1 MSLTEILLAIRKE
14 PEAYFRPVDCVALEA
29 FIRGYMATNA
39 KLWTA
44 FQLLSEELAGQ
55 TTWDATTIMF
65 LREPDDHKAVI
76 RVLDGLIQTLATSEH
91 IPPPPDLHLDDA
103 WAPSILDGIRQGR
116 PGMYLGESNVF
127 WLNNYVNGFLA
138 GLRAR
143 NPVAAEEQ
151 ERELADFERYLQ
163 RYFKK
168 PGIQWYKLI
177 RIYGGV
183 YIDGLNEFA
192 KRWDEWKA
200 SCQSPGVEGLV
211 DDDLDTS
218 DE

>member
-1 MSLTEILLAIRKE
+1 MNIVELLADMQGS
-14 PEAYFRPVDCVALEA
+14 PEKYIFPVDCMALGA
-29 FIRGYMATNA
+29 YLHGYRMANPVHF
-39 KLWTA
+39 TA
-44 FQLLSEELAGQ
+44 YQILSNELQGSDNTCA
-55 TTWDATTIMF
+55 ATAMY
-65 LREPDDHKAVI
+65 LREPSDVKGVALLVHGLQQLLQDPEN
-76 RVLDGLIQTLATSEH
+76 RV
-91 IPPPPDLHLDDA
+91 PPTDCHVDDA

-116 PGMYLGESNVF
+116 PAMYLGESNVF

-168 PGIQWYKLI
+168 PGIQWYKLL

-183 YIDGLNEFA
+183 YINGLNKFA
-192 KRWDEWKA
+192 KMWDEWKA
-200 SCQSPGVEGLV
+200 SCQSPGVEGLA
-211 DDDLDTS
+211 DNEIDTS